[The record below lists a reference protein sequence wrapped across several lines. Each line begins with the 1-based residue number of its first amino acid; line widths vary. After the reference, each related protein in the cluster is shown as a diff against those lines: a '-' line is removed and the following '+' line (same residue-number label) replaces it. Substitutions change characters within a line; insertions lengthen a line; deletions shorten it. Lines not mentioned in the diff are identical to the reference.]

1 MSFNRRENA
10 GIIAGLRPLVE
21 ALRSGSQIDK
31 VLIQA
36 GLRGELYQEVMTLV
50 KQHNLIVQ
58 YVPAEKLN
66 KLTRIQHQGV
76 IAFVSPVEFHDLG
89 ETLENLSNKGKEEN
103 FLMLDSITDVRNFG
117 AICRSAEC
125 FGVRNIIVPEQG
137 SSRISEDSMKTS
149 AGALAHMHICK
160 VSNLVDALLLLQQY
174 GYETIACSEK
184 GADKI
189 NEIKAPSKWCL
200 VMGSEEKGISPT
212 VLKRVSQLVQIPM
225 TGRTESLNVSVA
237 AGIALFA
244 LSKH

>member
-1 MSFNRRENA
+1 MSFNRREST
-10 GIIAGLRPLVE
+10 GIITGLRPLVE
-21 ALRSGSQIDK
+21 ALRSGNQIDK

-36 GLRGELYQEVMTLV
+36 GLRGELYQEVMSLV

-66 KLTRIQHQGV
+66 KLTRTQHQGV
-76 IAFVSPVEFHDLG
+76 IAFVSPVDFYDLG
-89 ETLENLSNKGKEEN
+89 ETLENLAQKEKEEN

-125 FGVRNIIVPEQG
+125 FGVRHIIVPEQG

-160 VSNLVDALLLLQQY
+160 VANLVDALLLLQQY

-189 NEIKAPSKWCL
+189 DEIKPEGKWCL

-212 VLKRVSQLVQIPM
+212 VLKRVSHLVQIPM
-225 TGRTESLNVSVA
+225 KGRTESLNVSVA
-237 AGIALFA
+237 AGIALFS